1 MTEAPLL
8 YAANTALGRFG
19 IANLVDSPDPFV
31 SSMPVAGLVNPV
43 TGTPTAG
50 PLAVLVDHAS
60 GLVNHYRR
68 ADDEWT
74 VSSELSLE
82 LTPTALTVIAAKPDV
97 AVVAT
102 GRPVG
107 TRGTSAF
114 GVCELTI
121 DDDVIGI
128 GTVRSVYVTHPGEF
142 PQEWPPPVDGPR
154 PTELAEIMALRTGD
168 GERIFGDPSAAES
181 GAQQQPCHRARRRRG
196 RGPRACGGC
205 GAQRRSSR
213 TSP

>member
-82 LTPTALTVIAAKPDV
+82 LTPTALTVIAAK
-97 AVVAT
+97 
-102 GRPVG
+102 
-107 TRGTSAF
+107 
-114 GVCELTI
+114 
-121 DDDVIGI
+121 
-128 GTVRSVYVTHPGEF
+128 
-142 PQEWPPPVDGPR
+142 
-154 PTELAEIMALRTGD
+154 
-168 GERIFGDPSAAES
+168 
-181 GAQQQPCHRARRRRG
+181 ARRCRRRHG
-196 RGPRACGGC
+196 AARRHKGHIGFRRVRAHD
-205 GAQRRSSR
+205 
-213 TSP
+213 